1 MLQLYQMSPLQALI
15 LGIVE
20 GITEFLPISS
30 TAHLIITSEFLGL
43 TQNEFTSFFE
53 VFIQS
58 GAILAVVFLYFRYI
72 LSHKELIK
80 PVITSFIP
88 TAIIG
93 LLLHSTIKS
102 TFFNSPSLIY
112 SSLIVIGV
120 AFLTLEYFVKNG
132 QRKLT
137 KSLKNI
143 TLKEA
148 LVFGFFQAC
157 AVVPGVSRAGAVMMG
172 AMIQGY
178 KREEAAIYSFLLA
191 IPTILAAGVLDFLKT
206 DLSII
211 TQSDNGSALLIGF
224 IVSFIT
230 AYAAIKWLIGYLQR
244 NTLVIF
250 GVYRIILGMLL
261 LLI

>member
-1 MLQLYQMSPLQALI
+1 MLQLYQMSPLQALL

-20 GITEFLPISS
+20 GITEFLPVSS
-30 TAHLIITSEFLGL
+30 TAHLIITSDFLGL

-58 GAILAVVFLYFRYI
+58 GAILAVVVLYFHYI
-72 LSHKELIK
+72 LEHKELIK
-80 PVITSFIP
+80 PIIASFIP

-120 AFLTLEYFVKNG
+120 AFLILEYFVKNG
-132 QRKLT
+132 KIKLA
-137 KSLKNI
+137 KSLKII
-143 TLKEA
+143 TLKDA
-148 LVFGFFQAC
+148 LLFGLFQAC
-157 AVVPGVSRAGAVMMG
+157 AVVPGVSRAGAVMVG
-172 AMIQGY
+172 AMIRGY

-206 DLSII
+206 DLTII
-211 TQSDNGSALLIGF
+211 TQNGHIQALSIGF
-224 IVSFIT
+224 ITSFIT
-230 AYAAIKWLIGYLQR
+230 AYLVLKWFISYLQR

-250 GVYRIILGMLL
+250 GIYRIILGATLL
-261 LLI
+261 LL